1 MKKKFTAALCAASL
15 LILSLSGCGP
25 KLADNN
31 TQSVQKNEGENSVGG
46 KKEGQEPVD
55 SEGQKSS
62 EENTAMGRYVES
74 AVDMSEY
81 CASSFRITRLQ
92 DGTLV
97 IPDRYN
103 GKIVSK
109 DNGVTWQQE
118 EMEWLT
124 EIAVKKESYIAS
136 ISCGTD
142 GSFGVIYEDGS
153 KGEETG
159 EENETDDGK
168 MDMEGLIVR
177 PDGTQIPFQIPVAEE
192 DVWICNIGFS
202 DSGRAFVTTLGRN
215 IYEVKEDGSSE
226 KFLTVNNGRPQHI
239 EFVGNVMVMDGEN
252 QDEILLY
259 DIEKKE
265 YVEDEVLV
273 GFVNENYKNRSYS
286 TADCYTMFFFPGEEG
301 VLYLAGDKGLHRH
314 VIGGGAVEQVIDGT
328 LSCFGNP
335 AYIFMGM
342 TMLPDNEFLALFSGN
357 KMVRFTYDPNI
368 PTVPNQRLKLY
379 SLKDNDMIRQ
389 AITIY
394 QSDNPEVYVEYEVG
408 MEDGNSITRDDALKK
423 LNTQIM
429 AGQGP
434 DVLVLDSMPAK
445 SYVEK
450 GMLLDLTECINE
462 MEAENRPFDNIVEAF
477 RTDGK
482 VYMLPCEI
490 RLPLISGK
498 EAYISGV
505 EDLEDIADLT
515 EKIREENPGMDI
527 MQICSEKGIMRL
539 FTMVSAPEWKT
550 ESGEINKEIIK
561 DFLEQ
566 TKRIYDAQMDGLKDE
581 YTDRYRTKSENVL
594 AYYGVKL
601 EDSDFLGDVGWYS
614 IIGEGIPVQFG
625 SAYFRSDITG
635 QFSIGRV
642 KGFEDHMFKPL
653 NGHSKDVFIPKTL
666 VGINA
671 ASTQMDAAKK
681 MIRTLFG
688 KSNQS
693 SLFNGFGV
701 TQDSLEALFTIDERY
716 ISEDGVYSSM
726 ATGTPDGEGVS
737 FDIYWFTDEQKSRT
751 EEWMKQV
758 RVPYVPDQVLEE
770 AVYNEGISFIQ
781 GKQTIDEAADAI
793 EQRVSIYM
801 SE

>member
-1 MKKKFTAALCAASL
+1 MKKKLTAFLCAVSL
-15 LILSLSGCGP
+15 LVLSLSGCGT
-25 KLADNN
+25 KLTGNS
-31 TQSVQKNEGENSVGG
+31 TESGQKNEGQNSTDS
-46 KKEGQEPVD
+46 KEEEQDFGNLDGQQSPA
-55 SEGQKSS
+55 
-62 EENTAMGRYVES
+62 ENTAMGRYVES

-81 CASSFRITRLQ
+81 CASSLRITRLQ

-97 IPDRYN
+97 IPDHYN

-118 EMEWLT
+118 EIEWFT

-136 ISCGTD
+136 LSCGTD

-153 KGEETG
+153 KKNETG
-159 EENETDDGK
+159 EEDGADDGQ

-177 PDGTQIPFQIPVAEE
+177 PDGTQISFKVPVTEE
-192 DVWICNIGFS
+192 DIWICDIWFS

-226 KFLTVNNGRPQHI
+226 KFLTVNDGRPEHI
-239 EFVGNVMVMDGEN
+239 EFVGNVMVMDGEY

-273 GFVNENYKNRSYS
+273 SFVNENYKNRNYS
-286 TADCYTMFFFPGEEG
+286 TVDCYTMFFFPGEEG

-314 VIGGGAVEQVIDGT
+314 VIGGGAIEQVIDGN

-335 AYIFMGM
+335 AYIFRGM
-342 TMLPDNEFLALFSGN
+342 TMLPDNEFLALFSDN
-357 KMVRFTYDPNI
+357 KMVRFTYNPDI
-368 PTVPNQRLKLY
+368 PTVPDERLKLY
-379 SLKDNDMIRQ
+379 SLKDNDMVRQ

-408 MEDGNSITRDDALKK
+408 MGDGSSVTRDDALKK

-434 DVLVLDSMPAK
+434 DVLVLDNMPAD
-445 SYVEK
+445 SYIDK
-450 GMLLDLTECINE
+450 GMLLDLTECVNE

-477 RTDGK
+477 RKEGK
-482 VYMLPCEI
+482 VYMLPCEM
-490 RLPLISGK
+490 RLPFISGK

-505 EDLEDIADLT
+505 EDLEDMADMV
-515 EKIREENPGMDI
+515 EQIRKENPGIDI

-539 FTMVSAPEWKT
+539 FTMISAPEWKT
-550 ESGEINKEIIK
+550 KSGEINKDIIK
-561 DFLEQ
+561 DFLQQ
-566 TKRIYDAQMDGLKDE
+566 TKRIYDAQMDGLEEKYVDK
-581 YTDRYRTKSENVL
+581 YRTKSENIL
-594 AYYGVKL
+594 TYYGVKL
-601 EDSDFLGDVGWYS
+601 EDSDFLGDGGWYG

-625 SAYFRSDITG
+625 SAYFRGEITQ
-635 QFSIGRV
+635 QFSINKV
-642 KGFEDHMFKPL
+642 KGFEDHIFKPL
-653 NGHSKDVFIPKTL
+653 DGHSKDVFIPKTL

-681 MIRTLFG
+681 MVKTMFG

-701 TQDSLEALFTIDERY
+701 TQSSLEAAFTIEERY
-716 ISEDGVYSSM
+716 VSEDGIYSS
-726 ATGTPDGEGVS
+726 AAVGSPDGETVS
-737 FDIYWFTDEQKSRT
+737 FDIYWFTDEQKSWT
-751 EEWMKQV
+751 AEWMKRV
-758 RVPYVPDQVLEE
+758 KVPYVSDQALEE
-770 AVYNEGISFIQ
+770 AVYNEGVNFIQ
-781 GKQTIDEAADAI
+781 GRQSLDEAVDAI